1 MSVSD
6 NLFSSDAL
14 TVSALN
20 AQVRQLLENNLQNI
34 WVSGEISNLTRAASG
49 HFYFNLKDDKAQV
62 RCALF
67 KGYATK
73 LTTPLAEGTQ
83 VELTGNITLYEARGE
98 YQITVTQVRFS
109 GLGRLFEAYEKLKK
123 QLQAEG
129 LFEASRKKALPT
141 YPRVIGIV
149 TSPAAAALRDVL
161 STLKRRMGNPQIVLY
176 PTPVQGALSELSIAR
191 AIEEANR
198 QSEADVLIV
207 CRGGGSIEDLWAF
220 NEEVTARAIA
230 NSAIPVVSGVGH
242 ETDFTIADFVA
253 DVRAPTPTAAAELV
267 SYDRQQL
274 LQQLAQYQ
282 YTFEQ
287 LLKRRYENACQH
299 LDWLAR
305 NLQHPQQKCIQQR
318 QLLAQQQNQLKQAM
332 GVLIQKKQYAL
343 ALSAERLPRPDA
355 LIPLYRQ
362 KLTQQ
367 KQGLIQSFDSV
378 FYRSQ
383 QALTARAD
391 LLDAIAPQK
400 VLQRGF
406 AIVKNN
412 HNQVVT
418 AATQTRP
425 CEVLEV
431 IFADSSLLVNVA
443 EENAKQDELPF

>member
-1 MSVSD
+1 MSVTD
-6 NLFSSDAL
+6 NLFASDAL

-73 LTTPLAEGTQ
+73 LTTSLAEGTQ

-98 YQITVTQVRFS
+98 YQITVTQMRFS
-109 GLGRLFEAYEKLKK
+109 GLGRLFEAFEKLKK

-129 LFEASRKKALPT
+129 LFEASRKKALPD

-149 TSPAAAALRDVL
+149 TSPAAAALRDVV
-161 STLKRRMGNPQIVLY
+161 STLKRRMGNPQIILY

-198 QSEADVLIV
+198 QSEVDVLIV

-230 NSAIPVVSGVGH
+230 GSAIPVVSGVGH

-282 YTFEQ
+282 YTLEQ
-287 LLKRRYENACQH
+287 ILKRRYENASQH

-305 NLQHPQQKCIQQR
+305 NLQHPQQKCVQQR
-318 QLLAQQQNQLKQAM
+318 QLLAQQQGQLKQAIDIF
-332 GVLIQKKQYAL
+332 IQKKQYAL
-343 ALSAERLPRPDA
+343 TISAERLPRPDA
-355 LIPLYRQ
+355 LIPLCRQ
-362 KLTQQ
+362 KLLQQ
-367 KQGLIQSFDSV
+367 KQFLKQSFDSI
-378 FYRSQ
+378 FYRNQ
-383 QALTARAD
+383 QVLTARAD

-418 AATQTRP
+418 AASQTRP
-425 CEVLEV
+425 CEALEV
-431 IFADSSLLVNVA
+431 VFADSSLIVNVA

>member
-1 MSVSD
+1 MSVTD

-73 LTTPLAEGTQ
+73 LTTVLTEGTQ

-109 GLGRLFEAYEKLKK
+109 GLGRLFEAFEKLKK
-123 QLQAEG
+123 QLQTEG
-129 LFEASRKKALPT
+129 LFEASRKKALPD

-149 TSPAAAALRDVL
+149 TSPAAAALRDVV
-161 STLKRRMGNPQIVLY
+161 STLKRRMGNPQIILY

-191 AIEEANR
+191 AIEEANK
-198 QSEADVLIV
+198 QADVDVLIV

-220 NEEVTARAIA
+220 NEEITARAIA
-230 NSAIPVVSGVGH
+230 NSAIPVISGVGH

-282 YTFEQ
+282 YTLEQ
-287 LLKRRYENACQH
+287 LLKRRYESASQH
-299 LDWLAR
+299 LDWLSR
-305 NLQHPQQKCIQQR
+305 NLQHPWQKCVQQQ
-318 QLLAQQQNQLKQAM
+318 QLLLQQQNQLKQAVN
-332 GVLIQKKQYAL
+332 VLIQKKQYAL

-362 KLTQQ
+362 QLIQK
-367 KQGLIQSFDSV
+367 KQGIRQSFESI
-378 FYRSQ
+378 FNRRQ
-383 QALTARAD
+383 QILSAQAA

-400 VLQRGF
+400 VLQRGY
-406 AIVKNN
+406 AIVKNK

-418 AATQTRP
+418 TASQTCPR
-425 CEVLEV
+425 EALEV
-431 IFADSSLLVNVA
+431 VFADSSLLVNVS
-443 EENAKQDELPF
+443 EENVKQDELPF